1 MTAAPARDQD
11 RGQHFLPVPHRRLDA
26 TWARIKGWPALG
38 LMSAVVTLLSWR
50 SLPWRVVTA
59 GLSSWQA
66 GLALGFEQH
75 RQWGPQVVF
84 TFGPYGFVEDVLP
97 FFRAT
102 AALGLLYALVVTAGL
117 AVLVISA
124 LRASWGL
131 LAASAA
137 AWASVT
143 IAANLLE
150 APELALATALGLALA
165 GLGAGPEKARRG
177 LLTAL
182 GALAGFQVLVE
193 VNVGLVTTVL
203 AVLAVAGSTDRWRPG
218 AVRAGAAFLIVTVVA
233 LVAAGQSL
241 GNFVSYLHGAFAV
254 AVGYGSAMGLS
265 AGRRAE
271 DWYALIDAALL
282 VLIFVLAL
290 RGSPLRRQVAVTLML
305 ALWGWETLKEGFVR
319 HDLHDLTFFGLFLV
333 ALALA
338 RLPRRYVP
346 AQAVSIALASLLACL
361 ANGGVP
367 PSLRSP
373 VEDVKAFYAEVA
385 DLSSAARWS
394 RVQAIARYQ
403 VRATGDALHPGMV
416 ASLAGLTLAAEP
428 WDDAVTFGY
437 PQLRW
442 RPEPVLQSYSAYT
455 PYLDGLDASLLA
467 SPGAPQRILYQ
478 HVALDDRDPFWD
490 PPSAMVAMY
499 CHYRQLYVSGP
510 WQVLGRAPD
519 RCGPEQ
525 VVGRARARFGQPI
538 DVPLEPG
545 DLVLASFSLS
555 SPILARAEGLFLKPP
570 PVRVTTWAAG
580 QVAGTAYRFVP
591 GTAGDDH
598 VLRAPASLGYSP
610 AFTPPP
616 VQRLEVTGGGW
627 QQGQGQVS
635 VTFLAVP
642 MGR

>member
-1 MTAAPARDQD
+1 M
-11 RGQHFLPVPHRRLDA
+11 
-26 TWARIKGWPALG
+26 
-38 LMSAVVTLLSWR
+38 
-50 SLPWRVVTA
+50 
-59 GLSSWQA
+59 
-66 GLALGFEQH
+66 
-75 RQWGPQVVF
+75 
-84 TFGPYGFVEDVLP
+84 
-97 FFRAT
+97 
-102 AALGLLYALVVTAGL
+102 
-117 AVLVISA
+117 
-124 LRASWGL
+124 
-131 LAASAA
+131 AASAA

-193 VNVGLVTTVL
+193 VNVGLVTALL

-455 PYLDGLDASLLA
+455 PYLDGLDASLPGVAGRPPAHPLPARGPRRPGPLLGPAQRHGGHVLPLPSALRERPLA
-467 SPGAPQRILYQ
+467 GAGPGALT
-478 HVALDDRDPFWD
+478 A
-490 PPSAMVAMY
+490 A
-499 CHYRQLYVSGP
+499 
-510 WQVLGRAPD
+510 
-519 RCGPEQ
+519 
-525 VVGRARARFGQPI
+525 ARSRW
-538 DVPLEPG
+538 
-545 DLVLASFSLS
+545 
-555 SPILARAEGLFLKPP
+555 
-570 PVRVTTWAAG
+570 WAA
-580 QVAGTAYRFVP
+580 P
-591 GTAGDDH
+591 
-598 VLRAPASLGYSP
+598 APASANPSTSPSSP
-610 AFTPPP
+610 ATSSWLRSRSAHRSWPGPKAFSSSRP
-616 VQRLEVTGGGW
+616 RCE
-627 QQGQGQVS
+627 
-635 VTFLAVP
+635 
-642 MGR
+642 

>member
-1 MTAAPARDQD
+1 
-11 RGQHFLPVPHRRLDA
+11 
-26 TWARIKGWPALG
+26 
-38 LMSAVVTLLSWR
+38 MSAAVTLLSWR

-66 GLALGFEQH
+66 GLALSFEQH
-75 RQWGPQVVF
+75 LQWGPQVVF

-102 AALGLLYALVVTAGL
+102 AAIGLVYALVVTAGL
-117 AVLVISA
+117 AALVIGA
-124 LRASWGL
+124 LRASWGV
-131 LAASAA
+131 LAASVA

-165 GLGAGPEKARRG
+165 CLGAGSEKARLA
-177 LLTAL
+177 LLAAL
-182 GALAGFQVLVE
+182 GALAGFQLLDE
-193 VNVGLVTTVL
+193 VNVGLVTAAL

-218 AVRAGAAFLIVTVVA
+218 AVGAGAAFLVVVIVA

-241 GNFVSYLHGAFAV
+241 GNFVSYFRGALAV
-254 AVGYGSAMGLS
+254 AVGYGSAMSSSG
-265 AGRRAE
+265 GRGAE
-271 DWYALIDAALL
+271 NWYALIDVALVAL
-282 VLIFVLAL
+282 VFVLAL
-290 RGSPLRRQVAVTLML
+290 RGSARRAKLAATLML
-305 ALWGWETLKEGFVR
+305 GLWGWETLKEGFVR

-333 ALALA
+333 ALGLA
-338 RLPRRYVP
+338 RLPRRYLPV
-346 AQAVSIALASLLACL
+346 QAISIALAGLLACL

-373 VEDVKAFYAEVA
+373 VEDVKAFYDEVA
-385 DLSSAARWS
+385 DLSSAARWA

-403 VRATGDALHPGMV
+403 VRATGDALHPGV
-416 ASLAGLTLAAEP
+416 VGSLAGLTLAAEP
-428 WDDAVTFGY
+428 WDNALSFGY

-455 PYLDGLDASLLA
+455 PYLDDLDASFLA

-478 HVALDDRDPFWD
+478 DVALDDRDPSWD
-490 PPSAMVAMY
+490 PPNAMVAMY

-519 RCGPEQ
+519 RCGREQ

-538 DVPLEPG
+538 DVPVAPG

-555 SPILARAEGLFLKPP
+555 SPLRARAEGLFLKPP
-570 PVRVTTWAAG
+570 QVRVTTFAPG

-598 VLRAPASLGYSP
+598 VLRAPVSLGYSP
-610 AFTPPP
+610 AFTPPA

-627 QQGQGQVS
+627 RQGQGQVN

-642 MGR
+642 VGR